1 MFGIGKGILSLLQGM
16 GKGGRKVFSPATQ
29 ARNMT
34 GAGGMAKAAVA
45 KDAMAKSRQVVD
57 GLITKGQ
64 IPPERREEVMR
75 KIMAEVAKN
84 LQNATAPVDPNA
96 LAKKVLAVTLGA
108 LGIGGA
114 TGYGIGRNQ
123 EAIQEMLEAVR
134 LPTGID
140 IETTPVGELF
150 GSPEEA
156 PEQTFREKFESGQWG
171 PDVANTLMDIISP
184 IPRQ

>member
-1 MFGIGKGILSLLQGM
+1 MGLKGILSLLQGM
-16 GKGGRKVFSPATQ
+16 GKGGRKVFSPATQARNMQISPATQ

-123 EAIQEMLEAVR
+123 EAIQEMLEAVQ
-134 LPTGID
+134 LPTD
-140 IETTPVGELF
+140 VAPV
-150 GSPEEA
+150 EEA

>member
-123 EAIQEMLEAVR
+123 EAIQEMLEAVQ
-134 LPTGID
+134 LPTD
-140 IETTPVGELF
+140 VAPV
-150 GSPEEA
+150 EEA